1 MSRKEQI
8 FESIRHHV
16 IIGVVREDN
25 ADDARMVARTYAE
38 QGIANLEITLTT
50 PDAFAIMESLA
61 TQYAGKSIH
70 IAAGS
75 VRTVN
80 DAATARRAG
89 AEIIVSPHTA
99 LPVIEYAAEHDLFC
113 VAGALTATEMVT
125 AWEAGADV
133 IKVYPVSLVGGPD
146 YIRTVRQP
154 IRDIPMLAGGPV
166 AIDQIEAYLDAGA
179 VAVNLG
185 GSLAAPDAVR
195 AKNWKE
201 IARRVS
207 HATGIVM
214 ARGVVPVGGGS
225 VVH

>member
-8 FESIRHHV
+8 FASVRHHV
-16 IIGVVREDN
+16 IIGVVREDDAEN
-25 ADDARMVARTYAE
+25 ARMVARTYAE

-50 PDAFAIMESLA
+50 PDAFQIIEWLA
-61 TQYAGKSIH
+61 TEYEGKSIT

-80 DAATARRAG
+80 DAASARRAG
-89 AEIIVSPHTA
+89 AQIIVSPHTA
-99 LPVIEYAAEHDLFC
+99 IPVIEYAKEHDLFC
-113 VAGALTATEMVT
+113 VAGALSVTEIVT

-133 IKVYPVSLVGGPD
+133 IKVYPVGLVGGPD

-166 AIDQIEAYLDAGA
+166 AIEQIDSYLDAGA

-185 GSLAAPDAVR
+185 GSLAVPEAVR
-195 AKNWKE
+195 ARNWKE

-207 HATGIVM
+207 LAT
-214 ARGVVPVGGGS
+214 
-225 VVH
+225 